1 MVQKKHMIIVIVGIT
16 MMIYGEC
23 LPIMINPW
31 ISMIIEYLN
40 ESVINQD
47 SGSLFMTAFLF
58 VGKYVIIYFFVY
70 FGAFLFTF
78 GFYKMKWQNDCA
90 FLFIVLSSLA
100 MYFFN
105 EIYAEYFAWHFHILI
120 VGLIVGIQVF
130 IPEGKYSLW
139 MSAIMMILVL
149 IAVQWL
155 QLIPAISDFGLG
167 HNDLAIS
174 IKLTDQYLTDNHL
187 LNTLATVFFVIFIV
201 LTMTVTALIYLQN
214 KQIKSLEK
222 IEVQEEELKETRIA
236 LVESTI
242 YKEIATLVHDLK
254 TPLVTIEGLLSLLD
268 LKMQPKQSSKMEE
281 YLERMNRSVENMK
294 AMISEILHENTK
306 KTILPT
312 ELIQYVTSHFCY
324 DEQHVELTVDIEDD
338 LPALQLNKIR
348 FSRAITNVLE
358 NAVNSFQGQ
367 TGKIT
372 IRVLKRENDVLF
384 QIRDNG
390 PGIENKDLASIW
402 KDGFSTKQSSG
413 IGLSFVKR
421 VVENHG
427 GKIYLDSIP
436 NRYTEVSIYIPVHI
450 SFEHCG

>member
-1 MVQKKHMIIVIVGIT
+1 MVQKKQMIIVVIGIT
-16 MMIYGEC
+16 MMTYGEC
-23 LPIMINPW
+23 LPVMISPW
-31 ISMIIEYLN
+31 TSMIIEYLN
-40 ESVINQD
+40 ESVMNQD
-47 SGSLFMTAFLF
+47 SGLLFMTAFLF
-58 VGKYVIIYFFVY
+58 VGKYVIIYFFIY

-78 GFYKMKWQNDCA
+78 GFYRMKWRNRCA
-90 FLFIVLSSLA
+90 FLFIILSTLA

-105 EIYAEYFAWHFHILI
+105 EIYAEYFAFQFHVLI
-120 VGLIVGIQVF
+120 VGLIVSIQVF

-139 MSAIMMILVL
+139 MSSIMMTLVL

-155 QLIPAISDFGLG
+155 QLIPALSDFGLG
-167 HNDLAIS
+167 HNDLATS

-187 LNTLATVFFVIFIV
+187 LNTLATVFFAIFIV

-222 IEVQEEELKETRIA
+222 IEFQEEELKETRIA

-268 LKMQPKQSSKMEE
+268 MKMQPKRSSKMSE
-281 YLERMNRSVENMK
+281 YLVRMNRSVENMK

-306 KTILPT
+306 KPILPT

-358 NAVNSFQGQ
+358 NAVNSFPGQ
-367 TGKIT
+367 KGKIS
-372 IRVLKRENDVLF
+372 IHVLKRGDDVLF

-390 PGIENKDLASIW
+390 PGIKNKDLASIW
-402 KDGFSTKQSSG
+402 LDGFSTKESSG